1 MALFLNNEIDEV
13 WRSGW
18 RWRRRGWTK
27 KAGIWVYWLCNNSC
41 FNVENGV
48 VELCHTQA
56 SWFWQHQTVQR
67 FVVTVRIA
75 SWFVK
80 SLHDFDS
87 IRLCRNQL
95 IFQNHL
101 TSSSY
106 KNSSFFP
113 KLFTTQSY
121 NQKQKFIKLIST
133 QQHQHFTLIYQES
146 QFTMND
152 SFSSKLLKQ
161 QLHKMGHPWHKST
174 TTFHNNNNIIKPWIH
189 HNSTTEY
196 HNSSIWA

>member
-1 MALFLNNEIDEV
+1 LD
-13 WRSGW
+13 WRKCIFKVSGLSKSLHDLYS
-18 RWRRRGWTK
+18 RLMILASSDYTK
-27 KAGIWVYWLCNNSC
+27 ICCCCQNRLMIRNI
-41 FNVENGV
+41 
-48 VELCHTQA
+48 A

-67 FVVTVRIA
+67 FAVVVRIA
-75 SWFVK
+75 SWFMK

-106 KNSSFFP
+106 KNPSFFP
-113 KLFTTQSY
+113 KIFTTQSY

-146 QFTMND
+146 QFTTND
-152 SFSSKLLKQ
+152 PFSSKLLKQ
-161 QLHKMGHPWHKST
+161 QLNKMEHPWHKST
-174 TTFHNNNNIIKPWIH
+174 TTSHNNNNIIKPWIH
-189 HNSTTEY
+189 HNSTTQY